1 MQNEGKNILDIK
13 LSEKIAS
20 LPQKPGVYIYKNA
33 RDRVIYV
40 GKAVKLRNRVRS
52 YFNNTKKRDAKT
64 TALISHIR
72 DMEFIST
79 DSEAEALI
87 LEDTLI
93 KKNKPKYNVLL
104 RDDKTYPYVRV
115 TKEDYPRVFQ
125 TRTVVKDGSTYYG
138 PYTDVGHL
146 KRLLKVTRKI
156 LKIRSCDLKLTEE
169 NVTED
174 KWKVCLDF
182 HIKKCAG
189 PCENLQSK
197 QEYNQNIKFARQIL
211 SGKTRELEHELE
223 KMMMDYSEKMEFEKA
238 AEIRNRLESLRIF
251 TSKQKIISPDMKDRD
266 VFGLARVEETACVLI
281 LKIRDGKLIG
291 KRHYLITS
299 AHEQTDAAILG
310 RSMERWY
317 LESDFIP
324 DEIFLAEEPEDV
336 EYLAGFLGEQKGKNV
351 HIHIPKIGD
360 KKKLTDMASTNAKFI
375 IMEHSQAMEKR
386 EQVVPRAVLS
396 LQRDLRLK
404 HPPRRIECFDNSHLQ
419 GSELV
424 SSMVHFEDGRPKKS
438 QYRRFKNKEVLK
450 NDDFGAMREA
460 VRRRYSRIK
469 KEREEFEKQEAEA
482 KKEGLTPPDITAKP
496 HFPDLLIIDGGK
508 GQLSSAYGV
517 LKELGVADEMVVV
530 GLAKKLEEVFFPG
543 DSEPHIMPKTSS
555 SLRLMQQLRDEAHRF
570 AITYHRQLRSKRT
583 FKTELTDIPGVGKTT
598 SDKLLDA
605 FGSVK
610 AIKDKSLAE
619 LKVIVGASA
628 ASKIHEYFTTQNESE
643 QTNEPQK
650 ESHQESNSEN
660 Q

>member
-1 MQNEGKNILDIK
+1 MQEDGKNILDIK

-33 RDRVIYV
+33 KGKIIYV

-64 TALISHIR
+64 TALIGNIR
-72 DMEFIST
+72 DLEFIST

-104 RDDKTYPYVRV
+104 RDDKSYPYVRV

-146 KRLLKVTRKI
+146 NRLLKVTRKI

-169 NVTED
+169 NVTGD

-197 QEYNQNIKFARQIL
+197 EEYNENIRYAKQIL
-211 SGKTRELEHELE
+211 SGKTRELEYELE
-223 KMMMDYSEKMEFEKA
+223 KMMMDYSDKMEFEKA

-266 VFGLARVEETACVLI
+266 VFGIARVEETACVLI

-299 AHEQTDAAILG
+299 AHEQTDSAIIG

-324 DEIFLAEEPEDV
+324 DEIFLAEEPQDV
-336 EYLAGFLGEQKGKNV
+336 EYLSGFLGEQKGKNV

-404 HPPRRIECFDNSHLQ
+404 NPPRLIECFDNSHLQ

-450 NDDFGAMREA
+450 NDDFAAMREA
-460 VRRRYSRIK
+460 VGRRYSRIK
-469 KEREEFEKQEAEA
+469 REIEEFEQLELEA
-482 KKEGLTPPDITAKP
+482 KKEGLTPPDPKEKP
-496 HFPDLLIIDGGK
+496 RFPDLLIIDGGK
-508 GQLSSAYGV
+508 GQLSSAFGV
-517 LKELGVADEMVVV
+517 LKEMGVASKMTVV

-543 DSEPHIMPKTSS
+543 ESEPHIMPKTSS

-583 FKTELTDIPGVGKTT
+583 FKTELTDIPGIGKAT
-598 SDKLLDA
+598 SDKLLDM

-610 AIKDKSLAE
+610 NIKERSEAE
-619 LKVIVGASA
+619 LKTAIGNSA
-628 ASKIHEYFTTQNESE
+628 AKKVYEYFRTDSLEEESE
-643 QTNEPQK
+643 DK
-650 ESHQESNSEN
+650 EVND
-660 Q
+660 